1 MTDTALRIEHRGPVV
16 ILESQDPPRNRMTFE
31 YMDELERAVIALRD
45 DRDAR
50 AVVITASGE
59 EHFSVGMDLKQ
70 LMSSAQERG
79 GFEAV
84 LDQRLRVLSLIEQLN
99 KPVIATMFGYCL
111 GGGLELPL
119 ACHFRLAAT
128 EGAHIGLPELDLGT
142 VPAWGGTA
150 RLTRTVGRAHALDM
164 ILRAKKIDGPTA
176 LAIGLVHE
184 LHPVAE
190 LKAKSGRAR
199 RGTRCAATDRRGRSL
214 ACGGRC
220 RTPTARRRA
229 AHRTRRRPQMQQLDR
244 PDRRHDRIPREAT
257 TTFPR
262 PMTNAPAAKDPTNPA
277 PPLATGT
284 TRRAISVRDHQGCS
298 RSPT

>member
-1 MTDTALRIEHRGPVV
+1 MV
-16 ILESQDPPRNRMTFE
+16 LENQDAPRNRMTFE
-31 YMDELERAVIALRD
+31 YMDELEQAVLALRD

-50 AVVITASGE
+50 AVVITAAGD

-70 LMSSAQERG
+70 LVSGAAERG

-84 LDQRLRVLSLIEQLN
+84 LDQRLRVLSAIEQLD

-128 EGAHIGLPELDLGT
+128 EGCRIGLPELDLGT

-150 RLTRTVGRAHALDM
+150 RLTRTVGRARALDM

-184 LHPVAE
+184 LHPMADLKQQAFVLAEQLAAQPPIAVAGVLRAVVGAE
-190 LKAKSGRAR
+190 HLPLEDALRVERDAVRRCSASADQAEGMRAFLEKRPPHFEGR
-199 RGTRCAATDRRGRSL
+199 
-214 ACGGRC
+214 
-220 RTPTARRRA
+220 
-229 AHRTRRRPQMQQLDR
+229 
-244 PDRRHDRIPREAT
+244 
-257 TTFPR
+257 
-262 PMTNAPAAKDPTNPA
+262 
-277 PPLATGT
+277 
-284 TRRAISVRDHQGCS
+284 
-298 RSPT
+298 

>member
-1 MTDTALRIEHRGPVV
+1 MANPALTVEPHGPVL
-16 ILESQDPPRNRMTFE
+16 ILENQDPPRNRMTFA
-31 YMDELERAVIALRD
+31 YMDELEQVVRSVRD
-45 DRDAR
+45 DPLVR
-50 AVVITASGE
+50 AVVITASGT

-70 LMSSAQERG
+70 LMTGAEERG

-84 LDQRLRVLSLIEQLN
+84 LDQRLRVLSMIEQLD

-128 EGAHIGLPELDLGT
+128 EGARIGLPELDLGT

-176 LAIGLVHE
+176 QAIGLVHE

-190 LKAKSGRAR
+190 LK
-199 RGTRCAATDRRGRSL
+199 T
-214 ACGGRC
+214 
-220 RTPTARRRA
+220 
-229 AHRTRRRPQMQQLDR
+229 
-244 PDRRHDRIPREAT
+244 
-257 TTFPR
+257 
-262 PMTNAPAAKDPTNPA
+262 
-277 PPLATGT
+277 
-284 TRRAISVRDHQGCS
+284 RAIQLAEELAAQPPIAVAGVLRAVVGAEHLPLDEALLVERDAVRRCNNSADQIEGMKAFLEK
-298 RSPT
+298 RPPQFEGR

>member
-1 MTDTALRIEHRGPVV
+1 MTDTALRITRRGPVV
-16 ILESQDPPRNRMTFE
+16 ILENQDPPRNRMTFE

-45 DRDAR
+45 DRKAR
-50 AVVITASGE
+50 VVVITAAGE

-70 LMSSAQERG
+70 LMSGAQARG

-84 LDQRLRVLSLIEQLN
+84 LDQRLRVLSLIEQLE

-128 EGAHIGLPELDLGT
+128 EGARIGLPELDLGT

-190 LKAKSGRAR
+190 LKARALELAEELAAQPPIAVAGVLRAVVGAEHLPLEEALRSERDAVRRCSSSADQIEGMAAFLEKRQPQFHGR
-199 RGTRCAATDRRGRSL
+199 
-214 ACGGRC
+214 
-220 RTPTARRRA
+220 
-229 AHRTRRRPQMQQLDR
+229 
-244 PDRRHDRIPREAT
+244 
-257 TTFPR
+257 
-262 PMTNAPAAKDPTNPA
+262 
-277 PPLATGT
+277 
-284 TRRAISVRDHQGCS
+284 
-298 RSPT
+298 